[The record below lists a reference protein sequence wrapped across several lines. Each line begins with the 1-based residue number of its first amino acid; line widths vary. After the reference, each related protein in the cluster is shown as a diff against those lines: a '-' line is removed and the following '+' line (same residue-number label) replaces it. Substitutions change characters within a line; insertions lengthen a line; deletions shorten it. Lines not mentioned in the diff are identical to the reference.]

1 LRIAC
6 AENFGTA
13 TMKNTSAPEAF
24 SETTWEST
32 VGSLVL

>member
-1 LRIAC
+1 MAW
-6 AENFGTA
+6 AENFGTE
-13 TMKNTSAPEAF
+13 TMKKTSAPEAF